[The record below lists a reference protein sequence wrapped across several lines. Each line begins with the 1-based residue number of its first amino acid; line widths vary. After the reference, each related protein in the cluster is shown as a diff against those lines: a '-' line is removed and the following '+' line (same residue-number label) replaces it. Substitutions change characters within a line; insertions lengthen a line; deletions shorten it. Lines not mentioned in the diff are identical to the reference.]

1 MTETAIVAQAR
12 YVRELQKSY
21 YKGEKHLLWECKT
34 QEKKLDEMIEELDR
48 GQVSIMDMASEVT
61 A

>member
-12 YVRELQKSY
+12 YVRELQKAF
-21 YKGEKHLLWECKT
+21 YKGEKNLLWECKS
-34 QEKKLDEMIEELDR
+34 QEKKLDQMIEELDR
-48 GQVSIMDMASEVT
+48 GQYTLEASEVT